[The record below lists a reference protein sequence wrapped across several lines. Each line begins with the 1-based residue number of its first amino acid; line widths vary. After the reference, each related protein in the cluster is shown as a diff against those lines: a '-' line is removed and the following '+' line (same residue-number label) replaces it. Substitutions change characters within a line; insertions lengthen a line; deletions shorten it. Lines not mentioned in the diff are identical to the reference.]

1 MPTTAKLNDIFQRCS
16 PAIRSNISECGS
28 VTLCANTKPETM
40 SDLEDIYQ
48 KDGEYRLLNHLL
60 MTHFTI
66 KACGTVKH
74 GMRDFFM
81 ANLKTTRKNQIKFD
95 QNERALTKVAPFIM
109 ADQRIPR
116 NNISWQFTS
125 GSGTNATTAGDDGV
139 VSVWSGHVA
148 SPDGIPADVRYFP
161 VGMVCFIISTG
172 VGGVKIKWQGVV
184 SAAEL
189 SNDGTYVTVTL
200 HSQNAGS
207 FFPDDSL
214 DSPTTGVLYRGVAN
228 VGKTESYCDDTPGLI
243 DTKRVPFWMQ
253 DVRWTMCTS
262 QLFQE
267 WQDLVL
273 ENNPLYKAYEYLPEV
288 ERMRQMGEDF
298 EARLFNA
305 AWFQGAISEK
315 QNLTEYDQLPELQN
329 FLSETGLGV
338 EGGRCVGR
346 RANMIGWLEQLREC
360 DRWFDAAGAQL
371 NLYSIFDAIYAMS
384 RTRAGIGSSA
394 AKRFDVFTDGTT
406 KAAIEQAFIG
416 YYGVKF
422 GGKDVYQMTQWM
434 KSGAN
439 EDLGMVFQSFLLDGK
454 NDGVVL
460 NVISDWAFDDTLS
473 DFAAMSLDGAGRT
486 LMFLDMTGI
495 YLQIIE
501 SGKQV
506 NHTGD
511 LKALAAVDASY
522 RCVIETYTMDTA
534 INWVKLTAVVECPAA
549 SLIIDNFSSA
559 VPKFLA
565 ADKSGRPNYVPG
577 NTITP
582 YAV

>member
-1 MPTTAKLNDIFQRCS
+1 MPTTAGLNDVFQRCS
-16 PAIRSNISECGS
+16 PAIRSTIAECGS
-28 VTLCANTKPETM
+28 VTICSNLKPETIN
-40 SDLEDIYQ
+40 DLEDIYQ
-48 KDGEYRLLNHLL
+48 KSGEYRLLNHLL

-81 ANLKTTRKNQIKFD
+81 ANLKTTRKGQIKFD

-116 NNISWQFTS
+116 NNISWQFRA
-125 GSGTNATTAGDDGV
+125 GSGTNQYGGGTASAWTGVATSAE
-139 VSVWSGHVA
+139 
-148 SPDGIPADVRYFP
+148 GIPADVRYFP
-161 VGMVCFIISTG
+161 VGMVVFIVSLG
-172 VGGVKIKWQGVV
+172 EGGVKTKTQWEVAG
-184 SAAEL
+184 ATL
-189 SNDGTYVTVTL
+189 SNDGLSVDLSLTG
-200 HSQNAGS
+200 QNLGS
-207 FFPDDSL
+207 FFPAESL
-214 DSPTTGVLYRGVAN
+214 DSPVTGVLYRGVAN

-253 DVRWTMCTS
+253 DVRWTMCNS
-262 QLFQE
+262 ELFKE

-288 ERMRQMGEDF
+288 ERQRQMGEDF

-305 AWFQGAISEK
+305 LWFQGALNDK
-315 QNLTEYDQLPELQN
+315 QNLTEYDQLPELTN
-329 FLSETGLGV
+329 FLSDTGLGV

-346 RANMIGWLEQLREC
+346 KANAIGWLEQLREC

-384 RTRAGIGSSA
+384 RTRAGIGSTA

-406 KAAIEQAFIG
+406 AAALEQAFIG
-416 YYGVKF
+416 YFGVKF
-422 GGKDVYQMTQWM
+422 GGKDSYVMGSYSQGENQELGLVYTSY
-434 KSGAN
+434 K
-439 EDLGMVFQSFLLDGK
+439 LDGK
-454 NDGVVL
+454 NQGVVL

-473 DFAAMSLDGAGRT
+473 DFHAMSLDGAGRT

-495 YLQIIE
+495 YMQVIE

-511 LKALAAVDASY
+511 LKDLAAVDASY
-522 RCVIETYTMDTA
+522 RCVIETYAMDTT
-534 INWVKLTAVVECPAA
+534 INWLKYTAVVECPAA

-559 VPKFLA
+559 VPAFQA
-565 ADKSGRPNYVPG
+565 AAMTGRPNYVPG
-577 NTITP
+577 TTITP